1 MRRCTLIP
9 VVGLGALLAL
19 AVAGCSSEGD
29 PCAPDCAGRECGLDP
44 LCGESCGDC
53 LTGERCDPQGVC
65 QPGCTPDCAGKACG
79 SDGCQGSCGTC
90 QAGESC
96 DASGQCQACAP
107 DCAGRQCGDD
117 GCQGSCGT
125 CQAGESCDANG
136 LCAAAPVVLG
146 SGHSGWK
153 DTSCSGCHTL
163 ADLPAPPHD
172 ASWNGADCAACH
184 GANGA
189 CDARGHQTGNDC
201 TNCHNSR
208 HGYSARADCVACHQN
223 TLGGLANCP

>member
-1 MRRCTLIP
+1 MRTSTMTWAFVLTCLATA
-9 VVGLGALLAL
+9 GLW
-19 AVAGCSSEGD
+19 GCSSESD
-29 PCAPDCAGRECGLDP
+29 PCVPDCAGRECGLDP

-53 LTGERCDPQGVC
+53 LTGESCDAQGAC
-65 QPGCTPDCAGKACG
+65 QPGCTPDCTGKQCG

-90 QAGESC
+90 QGGETC
-96 DASGQCQACAP
+96 DVDQCV
-107 DCAGRQCGDD
+107 
-117 GCQGSCGT
+117 
-125 CQAGESCDANG
+125 
-136 LCAAAPVVLG
+136 AAAVVLDA
-146 SGHSGWK
+146 GHSGWQN
-153 DTSCSGCHTL
+153 TSCSGCHTL
-163 ADLPAPPHD
+163 ADLPTPPHD

-223 TLGGLANCP
+223 TVGGLANCP